1 MTKITLREAS
11 EDDPIFGEGFV
22 TSSKKSN
29 E

>member
-11 EDDPIFGEGFV
+11 ENALIFGEGFV